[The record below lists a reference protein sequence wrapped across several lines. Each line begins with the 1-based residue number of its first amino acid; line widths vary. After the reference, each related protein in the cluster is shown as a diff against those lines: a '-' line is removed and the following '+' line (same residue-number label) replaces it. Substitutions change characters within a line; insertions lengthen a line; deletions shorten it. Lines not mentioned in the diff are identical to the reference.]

1 MRNLLKSKIK
11 LQTHYMPLHY
21 HSYYKKNFLFS
32 KKKFANSENFYN
44 SEVSLP
50 IYYDLSLSNVN
61 RISKKIISLLVD

>member
-1 MRNLLKSKIK
+1 
-11 LQTHYMPLHY
+11 MPLHY